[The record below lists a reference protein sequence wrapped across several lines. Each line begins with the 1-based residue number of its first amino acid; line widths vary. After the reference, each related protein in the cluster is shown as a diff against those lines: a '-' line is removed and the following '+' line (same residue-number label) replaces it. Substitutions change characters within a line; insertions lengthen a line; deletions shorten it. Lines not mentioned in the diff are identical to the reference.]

1 MVNDVHPSTEAAP
14 HPLDCPAR
22 PGLLTPYL
30 DAWAANDADALAHCY
45 TEGAVATM
53 PGIVLAGRAAIRTE
67 MSIVFARGLRGSR
80 SVIDLENVRYLGTH
94 CDVALVTGR
103 SNLVFASTP
112 PHPDAWAHDTWTLTL
127 RDGRWLIDAHHR
139 SVSDLG

>member
-1 MVNDVHPSTEAAP
+1 MVHDVQPSTEAAP
-14 HPLDCPAR
+14 HPLHCPATA
-22 PGLLTPYL
+22 GLLTPYL

-45 TEGAVATM
+45 TENAVATL

-67 MSIVFARGLRGSR
+67 MLIVFARGLRGSR
-80 SVIDLENVRYLGTH
+80 SVVHLEDVRFLGAH
-94 CDVALVTGR
+94 CDVALVAGR

-112 PHPDAWAHDTWTLTL
+112 PHPDTWAQDTWTLTL

-139 SVSDLG
+139 SMTDLT